1 MPGAVELNPN
11 KVKPLTD
18 IARKDENGS
27 WRAGPDNKKGLE
39 PGQFISADYAE
50 KARSSRAN
58 ANFVKSI
65 MRNKDV
71 PESEA
76 REIGD
81 DLRQRLEDADS
92 ETERRD
98 IRREL
103 LNY

>member
-1 MPGAVELNPN
+1 
-11 KVKPLTD
+11 
-18 IARKDENGS
+18 
-27 WRAGPDNKKGLE
+27 
-39 PGQFISADYAE
+39 
-50 KARSSRAN
+50 
-58 ANFVKSI
+58 